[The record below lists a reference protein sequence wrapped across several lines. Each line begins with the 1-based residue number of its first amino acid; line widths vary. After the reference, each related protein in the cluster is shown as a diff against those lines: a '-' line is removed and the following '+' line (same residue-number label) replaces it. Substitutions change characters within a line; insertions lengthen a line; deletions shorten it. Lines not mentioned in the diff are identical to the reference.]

1 MSSNQE
7 FKVCV
12 AICKLK
18 ELGGMDIDAGFDS
31 GREIDTNDNVITN
44 RVLVAINAHCTNFIS
59 TRWSGYGTPVDL
71 LSIGTRDFGSQ
82 GAVSQPGM
90 PCKTF

>member
-18 ELGGMDIDAGFDS
+18 ELGGM
-31 GREIDTNDNVITN
+31 NVITN

-71 LSIGTRDFGSQ
+71 LSIRTRDFGSQ